1 MLASMT
7 GPKGQAAAAAP
18 VASQVKCRED
28 IELPESGPES
38 DLNLDSESDS
48 VADSDSDSD
57 SGSGSGSGQELELD
71 QRLYQITVSE
81 RCFFQQRRLAHMNM
95 RKALL
100 FHQTP

>member
-18 VASQVKCRED
+18 VASQVECRED

-38 DLNLDSESDS
+38 DS
-48 VADSDSDSD
+48 VADSGSDSD
-57 SGSGSGSGQELELD
+57 SGSGQELELD

-81 RCFFQQRRLAHMNM
+81 RCFKDVWH
-95 RKALL
+95 
-100 FHQTP
+100 T